1 LRDMVHLVEVLLSST
16 QKTLSEWNQKI
27 RDAIQTKQEEGLNYQ
42 TKKQQILPQLIEAY
56 EKGVS
61 SRELERI
68 TGINHTTICRW
79 IKEAHKTKGS
89 GEAR

>member
-1 LRDMVHLVEVLLSST
+1 MVHHVKALLSST

-27 RDAIQTKQEEGLNYQ
+27 RDAIQTKQEERLNYQ
-42 TKKQQILPQLIEAY
+42 TKKQQLLPQLIEAY

-68 TGINHTTICRW
+68 TGINHATICRW
-79 IKEAHKTKGS
+79 IKEARETKGS
-89 GEAR
+89 EVDPRC